1 MEQSNI
7 VLKQL
12 FLYGYHHRFYL
23 LQNKSLRMKM
33 DETPTDGILAFQSL
47 RNNLRWPCYLTK
59 WRWFNCFSLL
69 YFRNTENYI
78 YMNLLKT
85 YIEIIRCT
93 LDTEFVNAFRNFFHN
108 EYIVDCI
115 WYFMLH
121 FVHVPIMWKK
131 LYMIRNPLYDN

>member
-47 RNNLRWPCYLTK
+47 RNNLRWPCYLSGDDSTAFHFFILEIRK
-59 WRWFNCFSLL
+59 I
-69 YFRNTENYI
+69 I
-78 YMNLLKT
+78 YK
-85 YIEIIRCT
+85 
-93 LDTEFVNAFRNFFHN
+93 
-108 EYIVDCI
+108 
-115 WYFMLH
+115 
-121 FVHVPIMWKK
+121 
-131 LYMIRNPLYDN
+131 